1 MMNDIDKILEKYFD
15 GETSLEEEKIL
26 RQYFRQPEIEE
37 RHKMYASMFNFFS
50 QERKEAVIEKKKK
63 KIPVYA
69 WVSIAASI
77 LILLTIKSVHT
88 DMESEAAKSMLYI
101 DGKKITNMQ
110 TINSEALISI
120 ENVSEVEADV
130 IDSQIGILDSFTE

>member
-26 RQYFRQPEIEE
+26 RQYFRQPKIEE
-37 RHKMYASMFNFFS
+37 RHKIYIPMFNFFS
-50 QERKEAVIEKKKK
+50 GERKEAGIEKKKK

-69 WVSIAASI
+69 WLSVAASI

-88 DMESEAAKSMLYI
+88 NMENEAAQSMLYI
-101 DGKKITNMQ
+101 NGKKITNMQ
-110 TINSEALISI
+110 TINTEALISI
-120 ENVSEVEADV
+120 ENVSAVDADV

>member
-69 WVSIAASI
+69 WV
-77 LILLTIKSVHT
+77 
-88 DMESEAAKSMLYI
+88 
-101 DGKKITNMQ
+101 
-110 TINSEALISI
+110 
-120 ENVSEVEADV
+120 
-130 IDSQIGILDSFTE
+130 